1 MLLSCLFKT
10 QSSFETGCKYNLLS
24 YFIIHVIN
32 VATFLKVISSDNL
45 SAVSINILE
54 CQIFHYFFNLL

>member
-1 MLLSCLFKT
+1 MLLSCLFKK

-24 YFIIHVIN
+24 SFIIHVIN
-32 VATFLKVISSDNL
+32 VATFLKVISDNL

-54 CQIFHYFFNLL
+54 CQIFHYLLFF